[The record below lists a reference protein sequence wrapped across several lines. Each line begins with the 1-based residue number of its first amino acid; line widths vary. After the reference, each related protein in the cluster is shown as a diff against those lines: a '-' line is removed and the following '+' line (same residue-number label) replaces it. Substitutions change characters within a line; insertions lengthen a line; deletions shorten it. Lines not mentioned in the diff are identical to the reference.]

1 MLLSHKTS
9 VKVTEDQA
17 NIIGHMCYAASKLWN
32 VCNYERLHYKKTEP
46 DEYPDWYYQKKAHK
60 DDLWYKQLPSQTA
73 QEICKLLDKAWKSF
87 YQLQR
92 THGVTNPNPP
102 RFKQENIAITY
113 MQNGI
118 VHSEGDSTVR
128 LTLSKQLK
136 QFMSG
141 QYDITNNFL
150 YLKNKIFKDTDVIK
164 QIQIYPPENGTCT
177 VIVVYEVNDAVM
189 LSDNG
194 RYLPVDIGLH
204 NLMTCYAPSTGKS
217 FIAGRKYLSVCH
229 YFDKEIARVQS
240 QWYKTQ
246 TKAGVKYPK
255 MSKHVQKL
263 YKKKNDCISD
273 YLHKVT
279 RFIAE
284 YCHDN
289 GINTVVIG
297 DVTNIRKD
305 NNKGSVTNQKLH
317 SLPYRK
323 LYILLEYKLAM
334 YGIRFVKQNEAYS
347 SQTSPLMSEVCK
359 ENAEKSNRIKRGL
372 YTDGDKRWNADCVGA
387 FNILRLYFQTNGI
400 EKQMDPLKIADPYV
414 IKVAV

>member
-17 NIIGHMCYAASKLWN
+17 NIIGHMCYAAYKLWN
-32 VCNYERLHYKKTEP
+32 VCNYERLHYKDMDL

-73 QEICKLLDKAWKSF
+73 QEVCKLLDKAWKSF
-87 YQLQR
+87 YQLQK
-92 THGVTNPNPP
+92 THGIENPKPP

-113 MQNGI
+113 MQKGI
-118 VHSEGDSTVR
+118 VHAKGDSTVR

-136 QFMSG
+136 QFMSK

-164 QIQIYPPENGTCT
+164 QIRIYPPENGTCA
-177 VIVVYEVNDAVM
+177 VIVVYEIDDAVM

-194 RYLPVDIGLH
+194 RYLSIDLGLH
-204 NLMTCYAPSTGKS
+204 NLMTCYNSATGET
-217 FIAGRKYLSVCH
+217 FIAGRKYLSICH
-229 YFDKEIARVQS
+229 YFHKEIARVQS

-297 DVTNIRKD
+297 DITNIRKD
-305 NNKGSVTNQKLH
+305 NDKGSVINQKLH

-323 LYILLEYKLAM
+323 FYILLEYKLAM
-334 YGIRFVKQNEAYS
+334 YGIQFVKQNEAYS
-347 SQTSPLMSEVCK
+347 SQTSPLMPKVCK
-359 ENAEKSNRIKRGL
+359 ENAEKSNRVKRGL
-372 YTDGDKRWNADCVGA
+372 YTDGSKIWNADCVGA
-387 FNILRLYFQTNGI
+387 FNILRLYFQKNGI
-400 EKQMDPLKIADPYV
+400 EKQIDPLKIADPYV
-414 IKVAV
+414 VKVAA

>member
-1 MLLSHKTS
+1 
-9 VKVTEDQA
+9 
-17 NIIGHMCYAASKLWN
+17 
-32 VCNYERLHYKKTEP
+32 
-46 DEYPDWYYQKKAHK
+46 
-60 DDLWYKQLPSQTA
+60 
-73 QEICKLLDKAWKSF
+73 
-87 YQLQR
+87 
-92 THGVTNPNPP
+92 
-102 RFKQENIAITY
+102 
-113 MQNGI
+113 
-118 VHSEGDSTVR
+118 
-128 LTLSKQLK
+128 
-136 QFMSG
+136 
-141 QYDITNNFL
+141 
-150 YLKNKIFKDTDVIK
+150 
-164 QIQIYPPENGTCT
+164 
-177 VIVVYEVNDAVM
+177 
-189 LSDNG
+189 
-194 RYLPVDIGLH
+194 
-204 NLMTCYAPSTGKS
+204 MTCYAPSTGKS
-217 FIAGRKYLSVCH
+217 FIAGRKYLSICH
-229 YFDKEIARVQS
+229 YFDKEIAHVQS

-246 TKAGVKYPK
+246 AKAGVKYPK
-255 MSKHVQKL
+255 ISKHVQKL

-297 DVTNIRKD
+297 DITNIRKD

-323 LYILLEYKLAM
+323 LYMLLEYKLAM

-387 FNILRLYFQTNGI
+387 FNILRLYFQTNGM
-400 EKQMDPLKIADPYV
+400 EKQMDPLKIEDPYV